1 MRICRNLLIDSVGT
15 CKIKWVVVEECIIY
29 DGRRKYMIDGQ
40 LMVKDTAEKWELTIW
55 GVRILCME
63 GKFEGATKFIDMW
76 VIPVDVVKPT
86 DSRLTTGEY
95 KNWRKFF
102 KIKVRMT

>member
-1 MRICRNLLIDSVGT
+1 
-15 CKIKWVVVEECIIY
+15 
-29 DGRRKYMIDGQ
+29 MIDGQ
-40 LMVKDTAEKWELTIW
+40 LMVKNTAEKWGLTIW
-55 GVRILCME
+55 GVRILCMK

-86 DSRLTTGEY
+86 DSRVTTGEY

-102 KIKVRMT
+102 EIKVRMT